1 MPKDGT
7 SNSLRTLRA
16 LASSDRPLDLNGG
29 GPTLDG
35 SDSRTAAPRR
45 AIASLG
51 ALRSDS
57 SARWLFIWPAVL
69 VVLFLSIFPL
79 VVSVTL
85 SITHLVFQKGHI
97 QADLVG
103 LTNYTT
109 LLFGTE
115 RNHFLG
121 VLKTPTPIGWL
132 LLAAGVG
139 GTLRALA
146 GSLRNR
152 PPSAAGLILRLL
164 ASVLV
169 GGFLWLLVSTLFSEG
184 GRPGAVVVTFIYV
197 FVGISVQYLIGL
209 GLAVLAVQRLAG
221 RRFFRVVFLIP
232 LTITPV
238 GVGYMFKMMTD
249 TGKGPFEPVWAALGL
264 THFTWVTDPWAAR
277 VAVMIGDAWQWIP
290 FMFIV
295 LLAALEGQD
304 QEVQEA
310 SLVDGASR
318 WQTFRH
324 ISMPAIVPVST
335 TIILIRMIESFKII
349 DMPNIL
355 TGGGPGTATQS
366 LTLESY
372 LDWRTLNLGR
382 SAAIAYLLLV
392 IVTVAATMYLGF
404 VRRRATVAA

>member
-1 MPKDGT
+1 V
-7 SNSLRTLRA
+7 NA
-16 LASSDRPLDLNGG
+16 G
-29 GPTLDG
+29 GPARDG
-35 SDSRTAAPRR
+35 SGSRTAAPRR

-69 VVLFLSIFPL
+69 VVMFLSIFPL
-79 VVSVTL
+79 VASVTL
-85 SITHLVFQKGHI
+85 SVTHLVFSRGRI
-97 QADLVG
+97 DADLVG

-121 VLKTPTPIGWL
+121 VLKTPTPVGWL
-132 LLAAGVG
+132 LLALGVG
-139 GTLRALA
+139 GTLRGLL
-146 GSLRNR
+146 GSMRHR
-152 PPSAAGLILRLL
+152 PPSLGGLILRL
-164 ASVLV
+164 AATALV
-169 GGFLWLLVSTLFSEG
+169 AAFLWLVVSTLFSEG
-184 GRPGAVVVTFIYV
+184 GRPGALVVTFIYV
-197 FVGISVQYLIGL
+197 FAGTTAQFLIGL
-209 GLAVLAVQRLAG
+209 GLAVLAVQQLVG

-264 THFTWVTDPWAAR
+264 TQFTWVTDPWAAR

-324 ISMPAIVPVST
+324 ISIPAIVPVST
-335 TIILIRMIESFKII
+335 TIVLIRMIESFKII

-392 IVTVAATMYLGF
+392 IVTVTATMYLGF
-404 VRRRATVAA
+404 VRRRATVTA

>member
-1 MPKDGT
+1 M
-7 SNSLRTLRA
+7 SSRS
-16 LASSDRPLDLNGG
+16 AS
-29 GPTLDG
+29 
-35 SDSRTAAPRR
+35 PRR
-45 AIASLG
+45 AIPSLG
-51 ALRSDS
+51 ALRSDN

-79 VVSVTL
+79 IASVTL
-85 SITHLVFQKGHI
+85 SITHLVFTKGRI
-97 QADLVG
+97 EADLVG
-103 LTNYTT
+103 FSNYAI
-109 LLFGTE
+109 LLSGTE

-121 VLKTPTPIGWL
+121 VLKTPTPVGWL
-132 LLAAGVG
+132 LLALGVA
-139 GTLRALA
+139 GTLRALL
-146 GSLRNR
+146 GPLRSR
-152 PPSAAGLILRLL
+152 PPSAVGLVLRLAAVGLIS
-164 ASVLV
+164 A
-169 GGFLWLLVSTLFSEG
+169 FLWLVVSTLASDG
-184 GRPGAVVVTFIYV
+184 GRPGALVVTFIYV
-197 FVGISVQYLIGL
+197 LVGTSLQYAIGL

-249 TGKGPFEPVWAALGL
+249 TGKGPFEPIWAALGL
-264 THFTWVTDPWAAR
+264 SHFTWVTDPWAAR

-310 SLVDGASR
+310 SLVDGATR

-324 ISMPAIVPVST
+324 IAFPAILPVST
-335 TIILIRMIESFKII
+335 TIVLIRMIESFKII

-392 IVTVAATMYLGF
+392 VVTIAATMYLAF
-404 VRRRATVAA
+404 VRRRANETA